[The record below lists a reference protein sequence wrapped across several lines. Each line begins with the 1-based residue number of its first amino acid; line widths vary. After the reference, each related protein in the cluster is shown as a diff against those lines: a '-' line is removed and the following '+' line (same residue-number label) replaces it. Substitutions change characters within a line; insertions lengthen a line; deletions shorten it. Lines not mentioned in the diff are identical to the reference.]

1 MFSAVNSSYGVSEM
15 YWVHLMSYLNK
26 NNQPLSHYAC
36 FKKEK
41 KMCPSIR
48 LVCLVKAK
56 ALFGKAEQHT
66 IISGFYELCS
76 DSFQNVMS
84 NYNVCLCSHTWVE
97 HVFGPKSQFFF

>member
-1 MFSAVNSSYGVSEM
+1 MFSAVKSSYGASEI
-15 YWVHLMSYLNK
+15 YRVHPMSYLDK

-41 KMCPSIR
+41 KGPSIR

-66 IISGFYELCS
+66 YF
-76 DSFQNVMS
+76 
-84 NYNVCLCSHTWVE
+84 WVLQI
-97 HVFGPKSQFFF
+97 VF